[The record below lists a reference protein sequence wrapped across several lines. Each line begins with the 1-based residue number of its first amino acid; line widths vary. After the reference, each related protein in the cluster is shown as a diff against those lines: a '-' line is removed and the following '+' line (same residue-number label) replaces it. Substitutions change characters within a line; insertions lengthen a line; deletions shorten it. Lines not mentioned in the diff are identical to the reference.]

1 MFRKIK
7 NYIMNLF
14 NREDENS
21 ELDYVNYHDAYM
33 SQLINNKQEEK
44 TNELV

>member
-1 MFRKIK
+1 MTFFK
-7 NYIMNLF
+7 
-14 NREDENS
+14 REYEES

-33 SQLINNKQEEK
+33 SELINNKKEEK

>member
-7 NYIMNLF
+7 NYIMKLF
-14 NREDENS
+14 NREDEDS

>member
-1 MFRKIK
+1 
-7 NYIMNLF
+7 MNLF
-14 NREDENS
+14 NREDEDS
-21 ELDYVNYHDAYM
+21 ELDYVNYRDAYM